1 MKETSICE
9 THVKLK
15 FFLIKDWALSRVGVL
30 NWKNVLAFSGPR
42 EKNLSPSGARNEGL
56 LCDER
61 CLTKPDDNNC
71 KDFSY
76 SVLYNS

>member
-1 MKETSICE
+1 M
-9 THVKLK
+9 
-15 FFLIKDWALSRVGVL
+15 GVL
-30 NWKNVLAFSGPR
+30 NWKKVLAFSGPS

-56 LCDER
+56 LCGER